1 MRETA
6 TIIITMIETIIAIG
20 TMPDVG
26 GVGLE
31 VTTTIIRPISRQHVL
46 FTVLLLI
53 GCVSRLTI
61 GEEGEIIIKE
71 EVVVIIITEVTIEA
85 DGTIVEG
92 VEDRTYHHCNHL
104 EDIAMKV
111 DVVVVVVG
119 AEEGAGEDLG
129 GGIHAEDAVQGAV
142 VVVVVITFLDVVE
155 DERKL
160 ILSLLKVILMGM
172 INRLVVV
179 REEGREET

>member
-111 DVVVVVVG
+111 DVVVVG

>member
-111 DVVVVVVG
+111 DVVVVVG

-129 GGIHAEDAVQGAV
+129 GGIHAEDAVQGA

>member
-111 DVVVVVVG
+111 DVVVVVG

>member
-1 MRETA
+1 VLWVLLVRETA

-31 VTTTIIRPISRQHVL
+31 VITTTIIRPISRQHVL

-71 EVVVIIITEVTIEA
+71 EVVVIIITELTIEA

-111 DVVVVVVG
+111 DV
-119 AEEGAGEDLG
+119 
-129 GGIHAEDAVQGAV
+129 V